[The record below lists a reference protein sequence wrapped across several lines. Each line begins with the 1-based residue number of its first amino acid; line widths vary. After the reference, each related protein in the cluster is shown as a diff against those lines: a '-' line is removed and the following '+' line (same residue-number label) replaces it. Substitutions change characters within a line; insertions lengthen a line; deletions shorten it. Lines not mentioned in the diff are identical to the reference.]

1 MIDRT
6 SRFAR
11 EERRREEV
19 WLAGTNEAAHAAMD
33 RYSQL
38 ASMLGVPPRARRA
51 FVSAAFEAARQY
63 QMACMYA
70 NYERRTGHP
79 YPHEGHAHDDL
90 VGQSTWLSELER
102 MRASLEQEA

>member
-38 ASMLGVPPRARRA
+38 AVMLGVPPRARRA
-51 FVSAAFEAARQY
+51 FVSAALEAARQY

-79 YPHEGHAHDDL
+79 YPHEGHVHDD
-90 VGQSTWLSELER
+90 VVSESAWLGELER
-102 MRASLEQEA
+102 MRACLEQEA